1 MMDLLWG
8 VGCVHVGGWVRAA
21 WLSVCLLCGQA
32 PAVTFESTS
41 ARPTIAA
48 STTNALMT
56 ACVWKGCAATPNS
69 TGTAGSRGGR
79 GAAWSPRRPTATRD
93 PSSMSSGST
102 GGASPPAWGRRAARR
117 FGEAGRFV

>member
-1 MMDLLWG
+1 MDLLWG

-56 ACVWKGCAATPNS
+56 ACVWKVSPSFLGE
-69 TGTAGSRGGR
+69 
-79 GAAWSPRRPTATRD
+79 GAAPVLPEPLNPLSLKLVRHG
-93 PSSMSSGST
+93 M
-102 GGASPPAWGRRAARR
+102 RAKTS
-117 FGEAGRFV
+117 